1 MKTSIIEEYDR
12 LRYNV
17 GKGFTIGFMLWY
29 GFYIYSSNFQI
40 ENRILKI
47 IVIILVLVTWFI
59 WTIYLVKFMRL
70 GKMLKHNDEV
80 NDALNNEL
88 IQHYRLKSSFVGLVV
103 TMISIGVLLGITSFV
118 QIPGKLVCEILLY
131 VIVSAPLIAFLMYN
145 RN

>member
-1 MKTSIIEEYDR
+1 MESSIIEQYDR
-12 LRYNV
+12 LRYNI
-17 GKGFTIGFMLWY
+17 GKGFTITFTLYY

-47 IVIILVLVTWFI
+47 AVIILALATWII
-59 WTIYLVKFMRL
+59 WTIYLIKFIRL

-88 IQHYRLKSSFVGLVV
+88 IQHYRLKSAFVGLVA

-131 VIVSAPLIAFLMYN
+131 VIVSSPLIAFLMYN
-145 RN
+145 KN